1 MGTEL
6 VQEII
11 AFLLKNRILLAGI
24 AGVFLAMIFFWL
36 KFTQRLV
43 QFQEKQS
50 QEIIDTLSAVG
61 DEAED
66 MRQEMKQ
73 LKAKLELVTTLY
85 KASVDQ
91 RTKDRLRAK
100 QPPTNQDK

>member
-1 MGTEL
+1 MAAIQEL
-6 VQEII
+6 VTF
-11 AFLLKNRILLAGI
+11 FLENRILLAGI
-24 AGVFLAMIFFWL
+24 LGVFLAIVFFWL
-36 KFTQRLV
+36 KFTQV
-43 QFQEKQS
+43 IIKFQEQQS
-50 QEIIDTLSAVG
+50 QEIINTLSAVG
-61 DEAED
+61 DETED

-91 RTKDRLRAK
+91 RTKDRLRVK